1 MQSSLDALTLLRG
14 RIGRISTAVNHIGGD
29 GQDAFAMLVT
39 QQLGITDDRVFQ
51 AYHFPSLSRPLQCIA
66 CFNSILFCYSSSFS
80 GSLIISKSWLSFIMP
95 QIKRGHDKAALL
107 QHLCSDC
114 KGNTSSRMDCKNLE
128 KLMCFS
134 CSRQDHYSGECNDT
148 MRNGTPSLNKTPVPR
163 KEVQTQIDELKT
175 HCNHSLRLLRSCG
188 FVEHAD
194 TLETH
199 KPDPHG
205 LREPCEASMMDLQ
218 PTYYD
223 SSRKLTRLKQQFD
236 AWRRYC
242 LEIFEKI
249 EQDGLAEAGMTVYP
263 SLLIFLTSPYT
274 DLQP

>member
-1 MQSSLDALTLLRG
+1 
-14 RIGRISTAVNHIGGD
+14 
-29 GQDAFAMLVT
+29 
-39 QQLGITDDRVFQ
+39 
-51 AYHFPSLSRPLQCIA
+51 
-66 CFNSILFCYSSSFS
+66 
-80 GSLIISKSWLSFIMP
+80 
-95 QIKRGHDKAALL
+95 
-107 QHLCSDC
+107 
-114 KGNTSSRMDCKNLE
+114 MDCKNLE
-128 KLMCFS
+128 KFMCFS

-148 MRNGTPSLNKTPVPR
+148 IRNGTPSLNKTPVPR

-175 HCNHSLRLLRSCG
+175 HCNYSLCLLGSCG

-205 LREPCEASMMDLQ
+205 LREPWEGSMTDLQ
-218 PTYYD
+218 PTYYY
-223 SSRKLTRLKQQFD
+223 SSRKLTRLKQQLD

-242 LEIFEKI
+242 LEVFEKI

-263 SLLIFLTSPYT
+263 SLLIFFTSPYT